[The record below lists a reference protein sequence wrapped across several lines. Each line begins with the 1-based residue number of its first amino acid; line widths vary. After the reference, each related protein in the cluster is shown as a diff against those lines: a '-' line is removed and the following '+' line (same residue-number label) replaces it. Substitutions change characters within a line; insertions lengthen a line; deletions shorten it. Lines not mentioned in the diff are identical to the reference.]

1 MIRRVCSKVC
11 DFLVTNGGYYL
22 VLAILFVGT
31 MLAAPMQMD
40 AALLFNIA
48 EGLALVTIAL
58 VALRT
63 WKKTEH
69 WKVKKEAFLILYEYE
84 NQIDDSQV
92 ILSDIYSRIQEFTV
106 DLLMPEEYTDYKT
119 YVINELSD
127 IENSLKEKVETT
139 PNRLTKNLKSCL
151 SAIDITWANKF
162 TNEVRYKIIL
172 TLRDSDSRPFGDYS
186 NISIRHEISQL
197 KLINDPKPMVIDR
210 LKKLA
215 KHFKQYIEKA
225 EEVKKSIPSIARSI
239 EISISE
245 IER

>member
-22 VLAILFVGT
+22 VIAILFVGT
-31 MLAAPMQMD
+31 ILAAPTQMD

-84 NQIDDSQV
+84 NQIDDSQA
-92 ILSDIYSRIQEFTV
+92 ILAKIHSRIQEFTV
-106 DLLMPEEYTDYKT
+106 DLLMPEDYTEYKT

-127 IENSLKEKVETT
+127 IKKTLKKRVETN

-151 SAIDITWANKF
+151 SAIDITWANNF
-162 TNEVRYKIIL
+162 TNEVRYKIFS
-172 TLRDSDSRPFGDYS
+172 TLRDSNSRPFVEYS
-186 NISIRHEISQL
+186 KLSIGHEISQL
-197 KLINDPKPMVIDR
+197 KFINDPKPMVIDR
-210 LKKLA
+210 LEKLA
-215 KHFKQYIEKA
+215 KNFEQYIEKA
-225 EEVKKSIPSIARSI
+225 EEVKKSIPSIARRI
-239 EISISE
+239 EISISK